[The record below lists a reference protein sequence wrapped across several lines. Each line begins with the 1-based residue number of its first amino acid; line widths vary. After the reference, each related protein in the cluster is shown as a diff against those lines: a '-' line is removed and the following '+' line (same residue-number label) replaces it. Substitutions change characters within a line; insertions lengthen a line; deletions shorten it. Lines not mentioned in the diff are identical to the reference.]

1 MALLT
6 ITEYSL
12 EHIDPNNSVNTL
24 LPSYSGVSLP
34 VLETAQVAM
43 GRRMRLVLDIE
54 ISGNYPNGDPADF
67 TNAILR
73 YNPGLFTQEFAQ
85 WLPVGTFPTSGYT
98 AEITDTS
105 LGKTYIMGLSM
116 INPEFIPENEN
127 GFVYAVMTDS
137 NNLKIYHYFMV
148 IADKESFINGH
159 SYDVTTVLSKGSVY
173 SDTEYNN
180 DRTSVYNTTR
190 AINCIVA
197 IMQNGYSTIA
207 PQFRIATNGKFMSI
221 HADFTLE
228 TLSRGVV
235 ESVSPYE
242 DTKVTIDIDDASHMV
257 VIDEATLVITRRSTD
272 NTNGNFEKELSIDD
286 LKLVTTASTSTV
298 SKYVKG
304 PITYSQPAGKTRIEF
319 YIDHTAIELNTGY
332 DFHIVPLMNTGP
344 SVYAL
349 EHALEHTAS
358 DNTSPRLPINV
369 ESRIYSRNGNSGEN
383 FTATVMERL
392 SFVFKVDAASY
403 GSDSLSPY
411 GSFNADVRNIR
422 FVIEDGNGEN
432 IFSSMLTKVRNNPIP
447 STGVFNSNSDITV
460 MYNAI
465 TNEYIFAINDM
476 RVCYLNNNNLLDMGG
491 KTYKCSWSILLHG
504 DNQHQLRYVVDSMLN
519 VNDYDNIKPSDKTV
533 YNLQFLD
540 PETGQP
546 ISSWCDATHV
556 VVRAEYEESDFADN
570 VGVVVFV
577 DGSPFGA
584 EFKNNYG
591 LREHDN
597 NTHSLPSYV
606 DLSDYV
612 NPNITGL
619 TVGGGVISFVLD
631 ISSLTTE
638 SKQRISVMAYN
649 FQ

>member
-12 EHIDPNNSVNTL
+12 QHIDPNNSVNTL
-24 LPSYSGVSLP
+24 LPSYSGASLP
-34 VLETAQVAM
+34 VTETAQVAM
-43 GRRMRLVLDIE
+43 GRRMRLVLDVE
-54 ISGNYPNGDPADF
+54 VSGNYPNGDPADF

-85 WLPVGTFPTSGYT
+85 WLPAGTFPTSGYT

-105 LGKTYIMGLSM
+105 LGKTYVLGLSM

-127 GFVYAVMTDS
+127 GSVYAIMTDV
-137 NNLKIYHYFMV
+137 NNLKIYHDFMV
-148 IADKESFINGH
+148 VADKESFINGN
-159 SYDVTTVLSKGSVY
+159 SYDVTTILSKNSVY
-173 SDTEYNN
+173 NDSEYNN
-180 DRTSVYNTTR
+180 DRTSVYNSTR

-197 IMQNGYSTIA
+197 ILQNGYSTIA

-221 HADFTLE
+221 PAEFTFE
-228 TLSRGVV
+228 TLSNDVV
-235 ESVSPYE
+235 ESVSPFE
-242 DTKVTIDIDDASHMV
+242 DTKVTIDIDDASHIAV
-257 VIDEATLVITRRSTD
+257 TDESTLVITRRSLD
-272 NTNGNFEKELSIDD
+272 NTNGNFEKELNIDD
-286 LKLVTTASTSTV
+286 IKLVTTVSSSTI

-304 PITYSQPAGKTRIEF
+304 PITYSQPPGKTRIEF
-319 YIDHTAIELNTGY
+319 YIDHTAVELNTGY
-332 DFHIVPLMNTGP
+332 DFHIIPLMNTGP
-344 SVYAL
+344 SVYEL
-349 EHALEHTAS
+349 EHALEHTDS
-358 DNTSPRLPINV
+358 DHISPRLPINV
-369 ESRIYSRNGNSGEN
+369 ESLIYSRNGNNGEN

-403 GSDSLSPY
+403 DSNSVGPY
-411 GSFNADVRNIR
+411 GSFNNDVRNIN
-422 FVIEDGNGEN
+422 FVIEDSNGEN
-432 IFSSMLTKVRNNPIP
+432 LFKATVVKVRNQPTP
-447 STGVFNSNSDITV
+447 STGVFNSNSDMTV
-460 MYNAI
+460 VYNAI
-465 TNEYIFAINDM
+465 TNEYIFVVNDL
-476 RVCYLNNNNLLDMGG
+476 RVGYLNNNNLLDMGG
-491 KTYKCSWSILLHG
+491 KTYKCSWSILLNG

-519 VNDYDNIKPSDKTV
+519 VNNYDNMKPSAKTV
-533 YNLQFLD
+533 FNVQFLD

-556 VVRAEYEESDFADN
+556 VVRAEYEEGDFADN
-570 VGVVVFV
+570 VGVVAFV

-597 NTHSLPSYV
+597 DTHNLPTYI
-606 DLSDYV
+606 DLPDYV

-619 TVGGGVISFVLD
+619 TVDDGIISFVLD